1 MLPFLKYKE
10 KEAELQAAFGSV
22 PILIEPIST
31 IDLYYTDGS
40 AAMYAFKVTID
51 SIITVYAPQ
60 FPYNVNSEHKKLI
73 KQWMDKVEGLNS
85 AQ

>member
-22 PILIEPIST
+22 PIVVESISAT
-31 IDLYYTDGS
+31 DLYYTDG
-40 AAMYAFKVTID
+40 AAAIYAFKVTID

-60 FPYNVNSEHKKLI
+60 FPYNVNPEHKKLI
-73 KQWMDKVEGLNS
+73 KEWIDKVEGLNS
-85 AQ
+85 PQ